1 MFKDSKLGKLFSLT
15 GIKPITDLIAGPN
28 GILSMLKE
36 NSKPESKISSRK
48 SAASVMI
55 FTAVAMVPSLDYA
68 STGEVTVL
76 CFFAACG
83 SILLGLT
90 TFTRRFN

>member
-1 MFKDSKLGKLFSLT
+1 MFAETRVGKFFAKS
-15 GIKPITDLIAGPN
+15 GIKPIADLLAGPN
-28 GILSMLKE
+28 GILSLLKE

-55 FTAVAMVPSLDYA
+55 FTAVAMVPNLDYA

-76 CFFAACG
+76 CCLAACG

-90 TFTRRFN
+90 TFTFRRP